1 MRSLNFKRAAVA
13 APLFLFLFCAG
24 AGAQVGNPDPAEA
37 YKILAARRM
46 EMSKRAV
53 DETLRRRFEEGKPT
67 QSFPS
72 DALKREAGK
81 PGVLRAVSPEERRAL
96 ERNEKGLSLFSKGKF
111 EQAAREYA
119 EAIRAY
125 PALAAAHNN
134 LGSAYFALGRYE
146 DAATSFKE
154 AVNRDARYGQ
164 AHFNLALAHLKA
176 GREREAND
184 ALLAATR
191 AFYESGAE
199 HLQAGRLKEAEED
212 FRGLLRIDPEYP
224 PAFLQLALVC
234 NSARRYEEAA
244 DYAGRLARL
253 QPRNP
258 DALEVLAESL
268 HGLRRHQEA
277 ADAADAALKLRPN
290 STTAHYFAGL
300 SHLAL
305 GRPDRARAA
314 HARLKELG
322 ADAFAELLLEA
333 VEKK

>member
-1 MRSLNFKRAAVA
+1 MLSLIFKRAAVA
-13 APLFLFLFCAG
+13 PLVLVLLGTA
-24 AGAQVGNPDPAEA
+24 AHAQSVPDPQEG

-72 DALKREAGK
+72 DAAKKEAGK

-96 ERNEKGLSLFSKGKF
+96 EHNEKGLALFSKGKF
-111 EQAAREYA
+111 EQAARAYS

-146 DAATSFKE
+146 DAASSFKE
-154 AVNRDARYGQ
+154 AVGRDARYGQ

-184 ALLAATR
+184 ALLAAAR

-212 FRGLLRIDPEYP
+212 FRGLLRIDPDYP

-234 NSARRYEEAA
+234 NAARRYDEAA
-244 DYAGRLARL
+244 AHARRLTQL

-268 HGLRRHQEA
+268 HGLRRYGEA
-277 ADAADAALKLRPN
+277 ADAAESAVKLRPN
-290 STTAHYFAGL
+290 SPAAHYFAGL

-305 GRPDRARAA
+305 GRREQALAA

-333 VEKK
+333 VERK

>member
-1 MRSLNFKRAAVA
+1 MLSLNFARAAA
-13 APLFLFLFCAG
+13 ASLILLLSCTA
-24 AGAQVGNPDPAEA
+24 ALAQGNVLETSDA
-37 YKILAARRM
+37 YKVLAARRM

-72 DALKREAGK
+72 DAARREAGK

-96 ERNEKGLSLFSKGKF
+96 EHNEKGLALFSKGKL
-111 EQAAREYA
+111 EQAVREYA

-146 DAATSFKE
+146 DAAASFKE
-154 AVNRDARYGQ
+154 AVSRDARYGQ

-176 GREREAND
+176 GREKD
-184 ALLAATR
+184 AGDSLINATR
-191 AFYESGAE
+191 AFYETGAE
-199 HLQAGRLKEAEED
+199 HLQAGRLKEAEEE

-234 NSARRYEEAA
+234 NAARRYDEAA
-244 DYAGRLARL
+244 DHARHLARL
-253 QPRNP
+253 RPRSA
-258 DALEVLAESL
+258 DAQEILAEAY
-268 HGLRRHQEA
+268 HGLRRYQEA
-277 ADAADAALKLRPN
+277 ASAADAALKLRP
-290 STTAHYFAGL
+290 SSAVAHYFAGL
-300 SHLAL
+300 SNLAL
-305 GRPDRARAA
+305 GRPERALAA

-322 ADAFAELLLEA
+322 ASAFAELLLEA
-333 VEKK
+333 IEKK